1 MIAPSGWVAEV
12 IAANG
17 APPTG
22 SAEYLRRKYGSVIPT
37 GSARKGFR
45 LEPSQLPGSDIV
57 FLVDSETE
65 EWGVFVVSDD
75 GGAVAPLL
83 PDPD

>member
-1 MIAPSGWVAEV
+1 MTAPSGWVAEV

-17 APPTG
+17 APPIG
-22 SAEYLRRKYGSVIPT
+22 SAEYLRRKYGSAIPMS
-37 GSARKGFR
+37 SARKRCR
-45 LEPSQLPGSDIV
+45 LESSQPPEADIV

-83 PDPD
+83 PDSD

>member
-1 MIAPSGWVAEV
+1 MTAPSGWVAEV

-17 APPTG
+17 APPIG

-37 GSARKGFR
+37 SSARKRFR
-45 LEPSQLPGSDIV
+45 LEPSQLPGADIV
-57 FLVDSETE
+57 FLVDSKTE

>member
-1 MIAPSGWVAEV
+1 M
-12 IAANG
+12 
-17 APPTG
+17 
-22 SAEYLRRKYGSVIPT
+22 IPT
-37 GSARKGFR
+37 SSARKRFR

-83 PDPD
+83 PNPD

>member
-1 MIAPSGWVAEV
+1 MTAPSGWVAEV
-12 IAANG
+12 LAANG
-17 APPTG
+17 APPPG
-22 SAEYLRRKYGSVIPT
+22 SAEYLQRRYGQVIPIEE
-37 GSARKGFR
+37 ARSRFR
-45 LEPSQLPGSDIV
+45 LDLSKLPGSDII